1 MMGLWGMGL
10 LGGLGMLLFWALII
24 GLVAWLVVTLSRL
37 SQSRASTRSTQ
48 PDSALETLRRRLA
61 NGDIT
66 PQEFDELRQKLSV

>member
-1 MMGLWGMGL
+1 MGLWGMGL

-24 GLVAWLVVTLSRL
+24 GLVTWLVVTLSRL
-37 SQSRASTRSTQ
+37 SQSREAAGSTQ
-48 PDSALETLRRRLA
+48 PDSVLETLRRRLA

>member
-1 MMGLWGMGL
+1 MGLWGMGL

-37 SQSRASTRSTQ
+37 SQSREAAGSTQ
-48 PDSALETLRRRLA
+48 PDSVLETLRRRLA

>member
-1 MMGLWGMGL
+1 MGLWGMDL

-37 SQSRASTRSTQ
+37 SQSREAAGSTQ
-48 PDSALETLRRRLA
+48 PDSVLETLRRRLA